1 MKRLLSLSLLA
12 TLVVAV
18 AAGCTPAEETVEITP
33 LDESGVVES
42 EVEVL
47 DTTLDESDELMYEID
62 EAELEEVPADELD

>member
-1 MKRLLSLSLLA
+1 MKRTLSLSLLA

-18 AAGCTPAEETVEITP
+18 AAGCAPTEETVEITP

-42 EVEVL
+42 EVEML

-62 EAELEEVPADELD
+62 ETELEEVPADELD